1 MLGIPILLGP
11 ALGPTLGGYLITF
24 SDWPLIFYINVPI
37 GILGILLAALLLRPS
52 RPEIRTS
59 FDILGF
65 LLSATGLSAL
75 LYALSDA
82 SNDGW
87 GSVKVLSFLI
97 GGLLLLVAF
106 GVVELLLVRR
116 EKQPLLDLR
125 IFANRT
131 FLTSTLALVFVVFG
145 AFGGFFL
152 FPIYLQR
159 LRDLSA
165 YQSGLILLVQSLG
178 LVVASILG
186 GRLVDRIGVRAV
198 VIPGL
203 LLLAF
208 ANWQFTS
215 LSLTTSYGWFRTLLI
230 VNAFGL
236 GLCMQP
242 LLVSAVSDMQQQQ
255 LAQANTLN
263 TVMRF
268 VATSLGVAVMATVV
282 QNQTKFHYT
291 HLAEQV
297 VPNSPLGQLV
307 VKLQMLFTIQGADME
322 LARYT
327 AIQVVIGQ
335 VERQAYLFAIR
346 DAFWL
351 TLVLTGVAI
360 VAVLF
365 VRSSRH
371 PEPSSISEDG
381 VEASQPEQVQ
391 ETLVV

>member
-1 MLGIPILLGP
+1 M
-11 ALGPTLGGYLITF
+11 
-24 SDWPLIFYINVPI
+24 
-37 GILGILLAALLLRPS
+37 
-52 RPEIRTS
+52 
-59 FDILGF
+59 
-65 LLSATGLSAL
+65 
-75 LYALSDA
+75 
-82 SNDGW
+82 
-87 GSVKVLSFLI
+87 
-97 GGLLLLVAF
+97 
-106 GVVELLLVRR
+106 
-116 EKQPLLDLR
+116 
-125 IFANRT
+125 
-131 FLTSTLALVFVVFG
+131 FVVFG